1 MSEPTPNENQQ
12 RLIEST
18 DGIYRVD
25 AGAGTGKTF
34 AITRRYAHILE
45 STDATPE
52 DILLVTFTRN
62 AAREMRERIVQQTDY
77 DLRELQGAP
86 ISTFHAYCFRLLR
99 RYGHTVPETLDIDDQ
114 IPDSID
120 LIEESVREKQLFQ
133 RFMSTF
139 ADEHPEHAAMLRIFR
154 DTATLHT
161 LIGELAA
168 KGAIPTRD
176 GWFRSSDAPLEGD
189 RKAFFETV
197 AEVNTPGEG
206 ASGQT
211 NSDARGSV
219 SGWDASEYAPDAP
232 SKAEIHD
239 DPQVDRGVI
248 ERAYD
253 EDRTALLAFVHDV
266 YYEYLAYALR
276 NNYLTQG
283 LMLALAFVMLSDRPE
298 VREQVAHEYV
308 MVDEFQDTNEL
319 QFKIALLLA
328 DTNNLCVV
336 GDWKQSIY
344 GFQHTSVENITA
356 FDDRL
361 ERFTRELNAD
371 RTRIDYPVE
380 SVTTIPLYENYRSSS
395 SILAFAEQ
403 SLSIPATY
411 SEDIDDPL
419 AGERSLAA
427 TNHVD
432 NAQIDAYQAPNEH
445 ELLLDR
451 IQMVVDNDDY
461 AVEVTDE
468 PQPDPGATTAQ
479 QEAAERER
487 LGAPSYGDIAVF
499 TRTRAFAREFLT
511 VADEYGVP
519 VAYDGGVELF
529 DTPEAK
535 LALAWLRIAESNAR
549 RGWAVVLERAGY
561 SFDDTETIL
570 DTEAYPDA
578 MVQFREELAAIDTLG
593 GFLRRVF
600 DRYGRTSAYAD
611 ALVDHLTS
619 LYENSTLTRG
629 EAIQYIEANLDAGTT
644 VDIETSPGEDAVTLQ
659 TIHGAK
665 GLEYPIVILANLNDR
680 AFPHYG
686 QPPACPIIYD
696 DELGLRQTRA
706 YSEAGD
712 YPHVY
717 QHWPTKLLQSIQP
730 STYDEERRLLYVAM
744 TRAKRHLLFT
754 SGDDPSRFMDGLSI
768 DAIELEPTP
777 EPVTVARES
786 TAPFETTIPD
796 SSTVPRRLSV
806 HDIMDDSVYDER
818 NGGRGTDFGTE
829 LHDFAEA
836 YALDEPVEPSND
848 DERAVAT
855 LIDDLDGK
863 LIPEEPALLPLP
875 GEPQVTLAGIIDLV
889 HVTDD
894 SVEIIDY
901 KTDPDR
907 LAHDEYRT
915 QLSVYYHVL
924 ASVYPDRPIQATVF
938 YTQTATPVT
947 IDPVS
952 IDALDRLSRSRH
964 A

>member
-12 RLIEST
+12 RLINST

-34 AITRRYAHILE
+34 AITRRYAHILD
-45 STDATPE
+45 STDAVPE

-77 DLRELQGAP
+77 DLRELQSAP

-99 RYGHTVPETLDIDDQ
+99 RYGHTVPETLGIDDQ

-120 LIEESVREKQLFQ
+120 LIEEPVRERQRFQ

-139 ADEHPEHAAMLRIFR
+139 ADDHPEHADMLRIFR
-154 DTATLHT
+154 DPATLHT

-168 KGAIPTRD
+168 KGVIPTRD
-176 GWFRSSDAPLEGD
+176 GWFRSSDGPLDGD
-189 RKAFFETV
+189 REAFFETV
-197 AEVNTPGEG
+197 AEANTPGEG
-206 ASGQT
+206 ASGPT

-219 SGWDASEYAPDAP
+219 GGWDASEYVPDAP
-232 SKAEIHD
+232 SKAEVHD
-239 DPQVDRGVI
+239 DPQVNRSVI

-266 YYEYLAYALR
+266 YHEYLAYALR
-276 NNYLTQG
+276 NDYLTQG
-283 LMLALAFVMLSDRPE
+283 LMLALAFVMLCDRPQ

-328 DTNNLCVV
+328 STNNLCVV

-380 SVTTIPLYENYRSSS
+380 SVTTIPLYENYRSSA
-395 SILAFAEQ
+395 SILEFAEQ

-411 SEDIDDPL
+411 SEDVDDPL

-432 NAQIDAYQAPNEH
+432 NAQIDAYQASDEH

-451 IQMVVDNDDY
+451 IQLVVDNDDY
-461 AVEVTDE
+461 AVEVTDD
-468 PQPDPGATTAQ
+468 PQPDTGATAAQ

-487 LGAPSYGDIAVF
+487 LGAPSYEDIAIF
-499 TRTRAFAREFLT
+499 TRTRAFAREFLA

-519 VAYDGGVELF
+519 VAYEGGVELF

-561 SFDDTETIL
+561 SFDRTETIL

-619 LYENSTLTRG
+619 LYETSTLTRG
-629 EAIQYIEANLDAGTT
+629 EAIQYIEANLIAGTT
-644 VDIETSPGEDAVTLQ
+644 VEIETSPGEDAVTLQ

-665 GLEYPIVILANLNDR
+665 GLEYPIVMLANLNDR

-686 QPPACPIIYD
+686 QPPGCPIVYD

-706 YSEAGD
+706 YSEPGAH
-712 YPHVY
+712 PHVY
-717 QHWPTKLLQSIQP
+717 PHWPTKLLQSIQP

-754 SGDDPSRFMDGLSI
+754 AGDDPSRFMDGLSI
-768 DAIELEPTP
+768 DATEIEPAP
-777 EPVTVARES
+777 DHVTVDRAAA
-786 TAPFETTIPD
+786 TPFETTIPD

-818 NGGRGTDFGTE
+818 DGGRGTDFGTDV
-829 LHDFAEA
+829 HDFAEA

-855 LIDDLDGK
+855 LIDDLDGE

-875 GEPQVTLAGIIDLV
+875 GDPQVTLAGIIDLV

-894 SVEIIDY
+894 RVEIIDY

-924 ASVYPDRPIQATVF
+924 ASVYPNRPIQATVF
-938 YTQTATPVT
+938 YTQAATSVT
-947 IDPVS
+947 IDPIS
-952 IDALDRLSRSRH
+952 IDELDRLSRGRH
-964 A
+964 H